1 MHIGVGLLDGLGGYF
16 GLVVGNRRIE
26 MVGNVR
32 STNLVVQKVN
42 ESPRI
47 ELVVGAIDCVQGT
60 LYVGVVVMGKVRN
73 IDVRVLE
80 PAKFE
85 IDNKSKS
92 KKDK

>member
-1 MHIGVGLLDGLGGYF
+1 
-16 GLVVGNRRIE
+16 
-26 MVGNVR
+26 
-32 STNLVVQKVN
+32 
-42 ESPRI
+42 
-47 ELVVGAIDCVQGT
+47 VQGT

>member
-32 STNLVVQKVN
+32 GTNLVVQKVN

-47 ELVVGAIDCVQGT
+47 KLVVGAIDRVQGT

-73 IDVRVLE
+73 VDIRVLE
-80 PAKFE
+80 PTKFA
-85 IDNKSKS
+85 INNKSIS
-92 KKDK
+92 KKNK